1 MIPFFDCHY
10 DLLTSISM
18 NMDSMNKN
26 NNIDILID
34 TLEKLYDNNVK
45 GSIINLFFMSKE
57 EMKNELDIKNIDVK
71 EMFKKSVEQLEFLKM
86 SGYIKDDVK
95 FIYSIEGCDFLEV
108 NDLEELYKLGL
119 RSILPVWNNQNRYAS
134 GIKTTNGLTEEGK
147 KLIKK
152 ASELGIIIDVSHMNE
167 KSFFESLEYLLV
179 LKKEGYD
186 PIIVASHSNLKTFK
200 DVGRNLSDKQINTLK
215 YLDAYMGLFTSSKF
229 ISDNYLNITKQER
242 QKDFLNMLNYLIND
256 LKYPTNRILI
266 STDDMEY
273 YPDKNYHGYNCFDL
287 DGLNKE
293 IYKLLESKY
302 SDNIIEQIMFNNG
315 YDIYNKVNQKEKR
328 K

>member
-26 NNIDILID
+26 NNIDSLID

-108 NDLEELYKLGL
+108 DDLEYLYKLGL
-119 RSILPVWNNQNRYAS
+119 RSILPVWNNQNKYAS
-134 GIKTTNGLTEEGK
+134 GIKTTKGLTEEGK

-152 ASELGIIIDVSHMNE
+152 AIELGIIIDVSHMNE
-167 KSFFESLEYLLV
+167 KSFFESLEYLLI
-179 LKKEGYD
+179 LKKEGYN
-186 PIIVASHSNLKTFK
+186 PTIMASHSNLKTFK
-200 DVGRNLSDKQINTLK
+200 DVDRNLSNKQINTLK
-215 YLDAYMGLFTSSKF
+215 YLDAYIGLFTNSKF
-229 ISDNYLNITKQER
+229 ISNDFLNITKEKR
-242 QKDFLNMLNYLIND
+242 QKDFLDMLNYLIND

-273 YPDKNYHGYNCFDL
+273 YPDKNYHGYNCFEL
-287 DGLNKE
+287 ENLNKE
-293 IYKLLESKY
+293 VYELLKSKY
-302 SDNIIEQIMFNNG
+302 SDDVIEKIMFSNG
-315 YDIYNKVNQKEKR
+315 YDIYNKVSQKEKR